1 MKHQKQT
8 KMITSNYITTDS
20 DCGYRLVCSS
30 SDPITITLHTPINR
44 HNFELEIDNIGT
56 GTVTCNGY
64 DITQYAHAHV
74 GNNGSEWII
83 VGGSSTG
90 EGGEPVIVP
99 AVSVY
104 NSSDQSVLKYS
115 SQLLHFDSEEYDT
128 IGMHDSIDNSK
139 LICRIPGKYLVT
151 LYIMFA
157 DNSATGM
164 RQIVLA
170 RNGVEEALKIVN
182 NDGLRY
188 RDSMALLLDLNFD
201 DYVQFYVYNNTSVTQ
216 FVVNGGLN
224 ARTRFQMIKVG

>member
-83 VGGSSTG
+83 VGGSSS
-90 EGGEPVIVP
+90 GGGTPVIVP

-104 NSSDQSVLKYS
+104 NSSNQSVPRYS
-115 SQLLHFDSEEYDT
+115 SQLLYFDSEEYDT
-128 IGMHDSIDNSK
+128 MGMHDSTDNSK
-139 LICRIPGKYLVT
+139 LICKIPGRYLVT
-151 LYIMFA
+151 LSILFD
-157 DNSATGM
+157 DNSAVGM

-170 RNGVEEALKIVN
+170 RNGVEQVLKIVN

-188 RDSMALLLDLNFD
+188 RDSMAMMFDLNFN
-201 DYVQFYVYNNTSVTQ
+201 DYLQFYIFNNTSQTQ
-216 FVVNGGLN
+216 TVIGNI
-224 ARTRFQMIKVG
+224 RTRFQMTKVG